1 MKKTLL
7 SLAAMLLL
15 AGGASAQTAKS
26 AAVYTG
32 KVDATPVSVVKK
44 AKAPMMKEEE
54 SKYVLLGFNGSE
66 NPSQSTGFPKWES
79 VSLVLS
85 QMNNGVDVDFSE
97 MAGYKIV
104 GLNFAVVANLGEK
117 AGALAVVYQ
126 SETDQNGTELDSP
139 YLVEDEN
146 YKVSTVEDQQL
157 TLQWNSVA
165 FAQPYEI
172 TGEEFA
178 FMYGLAYEQVKGNGT
193 TQEERPFLTGVS
205 TDNGVEGMFLAYGK
219 PSSEYKEGMY
229 MLNNPEDEDTKAEK
243 RCPCMQLIL
252 EKPNGETVILGLNGS
267 DKPVAM
273 QYYSLDGK
281 KLSAPQKGINV
292 VKMSD
297 GTSKKVLVK

>member
-1 MKKTLL
+1 
-7 SLAAMLLL
+7 MLLL

-26 AAVYTG
+26 ATVYTD

-54 SKYVLLGFNGSE
+54 SKYALLDFTGSD
-66 NPSQSTGFPKWES
+66 NPSKMYGFPTWQSALMVMSE
-79 VSLVLS
+79 LD
-85 QMNNGVDVDFSE
+85 NGVDYDFSE
-97 MAGYKIV
+97 LAGYKIV
-104 GLNFAVVANLGEK
+104 RLNFAVTANLGEQ
-117 AGALAVVYQ
+117 AGAFAFVYQ
-126 SETDQNGTELDSP
+126 DENDQGTQLDSP

-146 YKVSTVEDQQL
+146 YKVSTVENQQL

-165 FAQPYEI
+165 FAEPYEI
-172 TGEEFA
+172 TGEELA
-178 FMYGLAYEQVKGNGT
+178 FQYGLVYEQVKGNGT
-193 TQEERPFLTGVS
+193 TQEEFPFLMGVS
-205 TDNGVEGMFLAYGK
+205 TDSGVEGMFLAYGQ
-219 PSSEYKEGMY
+219 PSSKYQEGLY
-229 MLNNPEDEDTKAEK
+229 MLNDPDDKESDKY
-243 RCPCMQLIL
+243 CLCMQLIL
-252 EKPNGETVILGLNGS
+252 ETPGGSTVILGLNGS

>member
-1 MKKTLL
+1 
-7 SLAAMLLL
+7 MLLL

-26 AAVYTG
+26 ATVYTD

-54 SKYVLLGFNGSE
+54 SKYALLGFTGSD
-66 NPSQSTGFPKWES
+66 NPSQNNGFPAWQSASMVMSE
-79 VSLVLS
+79 LD
-85 QMNNGVDVDFSE
+85 NGVDYDFSE
-97 MAGYKIV
+97 LAGYKIV
-104 GLNFAVVANLGEK
+104 GLNFAVTANLGEQ
-117 AGALAVVYQ
+117 AGAFAFVYQ
-126 SETDQNGTELDSP
+126 NENDQGTELDSP
-139 YLVEDEN
+139 YLVEGTN
-146 YKVSTVEDQQL
+146 YTVSTVENQQL

-165 FAQPYEI
+165 FAEPYEI
-172 TGEEFA
+172 TGEELA
-178 FMYGLAYEQVKGNGT
+178 FQYGLVYEQVKGNGT
-193 TQEERPFLTGVS
+193 TQEEFPFLTGVS

-219 PSSEYKEGMY
+219 PSSKYQEGLY
-229 MLNNPEDEDTKAEK
+229 TLNDPNDTESEK
-243 RCPCMQLIL
+243 RCLCMQLIL
-252 EKPNGETVILGLNGS
+252 ETPDGSTVILGLNGS

>member
-1 MKKTLL
+1 
-7 SLAAMLLL
+7 MLLL

-26 AAVYTG
+26 ATVYTD

-44 AKAPMMKEEE
+44 AKAPMMKEGE

-66 NPSQSTGFPKWES
+66 NPSQSNGFPKWES

-126 SETDQNGTELDSP
+126 SEKDQNGTELDSP

-165 FAQPYEI
+165 FVQPYEI
-172 TGEEFA
+172 TGEEYA
-178 FMYGLAYEQVKGNGT
+178 FLYGLAYEQVKGNGT
-193 TQEERPFLTGVS
+193 TQEEFPFLTGVS

-219 PSSEYKEGMY
+219 PSDKYKEGMY
-229 MLNNPEDEDTKAEK
+229 MLNDPKDTKTEK

>member
-26 AAVYTG
+26 AAVYTD

-54 SKYVLLGFNGSE
+54 AKYVTLGFNGSE
-66 NPSQSTGFPKWES
+66 NPSQLNGFPTWSS

-85 QMNNGVDVDFSE
+85 QLNNGVDFDFSE
-97 MAGYKIV
+97 YAGYKIV
-104 GLNFAVVANLGEK
+104 GLQFAAAANLGEK

-126 SETDQNGTELDSP
+126 SKTDQKGTELDSP
-139 YLVEDEN
+139 YLVEGKN
-146 YKVSTVEDQQL
+146 YTVSTVENNTL
-157 TLQWNSVA
+157 NLQWNAVA
-165 FAQPYEI
+165 FAEPYEI
-172 TGEEFA
+172 TGDEFA
-178 FMYGLAYEQVKGNGT
+178 FLYGLAYEQVKGDGT
-193 TQEERPFLTGVS
+193 SQDEFPFLTGVS
-205 TDNGVEGMFLAYGK
+205 TDSGVEGMFLAYGQ
-219 PSSEYKEGMY
+219 PSSKYEEGMY
-229 MLNNPEDEDTKAEK
+229 MLNDPKDTKTEK

-252 EKPNGETVILGLNGS
+252 EKPNGETVILGVDGS
-267 DKPVAM
+267 QKPVAM
-273 QYYSLDGK
+273 QYFSLDGK

>member
-26 AAVYTG
+26 AAVYTD

-54 SKYVLLGFNGSE
+54 AKYVTLGFNGSE
-66 NPSQSTGFPKWES
+66 NPSQLNGFPTWSS

-85 QMNNGVDVDFSE
+85 QLNNGVDFDFSE
-97 MAGYKIV
+97 FAGYKIV
-104 GLNFAVVANLGEK
+104 GLQFAAAANLGEK

-126 SETDQNGTELDSP
+126 SKTDQNGTELDSP
-139 YLVEDEN
+139 YLVEGKN
-146 YKVSTVEDQQL
+146 YTVSTVENNTL
-157 TLQWNSVA
+157 NLQWNAVA
-165 FAQPYEI
+165 FAEPYEI
-172 TGEEFA
+172 TGDEFA
-178 FMYGLAYEQVKGNGT
+178 FLYGLAYEQVKGDGT
-193 TQEERPFLTGVS
+193 SQEEFPFLTGVS
-205 TDNGVEGMFLAYGK
+205 TDSGVEGMFLAYGQ
-219 PSSEYKEGMY
+219 PSSKYEKGMY
-229 MLNNPEDEDTKAEK
+229 MLNDPNDTKSEK
-243 RCPCMQLIL
+243 RCLCVQLVL
-252 EKPNGETVILGLNGS
+252 ETPGGATVILGLNGS
-267 DKPVAM
+267 DKPVAV
-273 QYYSLDGK
+273 QYFSLDGK

>member
-26 AAVYTG
+26 AAVYTD

-54 SKYVLLGFNGSE
+54 SKYALLGFNGSD
-66 NPSQSTGFPKWES
+66 NPSQMNGFPAWES
-79 VSLVLS
+79 VSMVLS
-85 QMNNGVDVDFSE
+85 ELDNGVDVDFSE
-97 MAGYKIV
+97 FAGYKIV
-104 GLNFAVVANLGEK
+104 GLNFAVVANLGEE

-126 SETDQNGTELDSP
+126 SKTDQNGTQLGSP
-139 YLVEDEN
+139 YLVEGEN
-146 YKVSTVEDQQL
+146 YTVSTVEDQQL

-165 FAQPYEI
+165 FAEPYEI
-172 TGEEFA
+172 TGSEYGFL
-178 FMYGLAYEQVKGNGT
+178 YGLAYEQVKGDGT
-193 TQEERPFLTGVS
+193 SQEEFPFLTGVS
-205 TDNGVEGMFLAYGK
+205 TDNGVAGMFLAYGK
-219 PSSEYKEGMY
+219 PSSKYEEGMY
-229 MLNNPEDEDTKAEK
+229 MLNNPEDTKSEK

-252 EKPNGETVILGLNGS
+252 EKPNGSTVILGLNGS

-273 QYYSLDGK
+273 QYFSLDGK
-281 KLSAPQKGINV
+281 KLSTPQKGINV

>member
-26 AAVYTG
+26 ATVYTD

-44 AKAPMMKEEE
+44 AKAPMMKEGE

-66 NPSQSTGFPKWES
+66 NPSQSNGFPKWES

-126 SETDQNGTELDSP
+126 SEKDQNGTELDSP

-172 TGEEFA
+172 TGEEYA
-178 FMYGLAYEQVKGNGT
+178 FLYGLAYEQVKGNGT
-193 TQEERPFLTGVS
+193 TQEEFPFLTGVS
-205 TDNGVEGMFLAYGK
+205 TDSGVEGMFLAYGK
-219 PSSEYKEGMY
+219 PSSKYEEGMY
-229 MLNNPEDEDTKAEK
+229 MLNDPRDTKTEK

-273 QYYSLDGK
+273 QYYTLDGK

>member
-1 MKKTLL
+1 
-7 SLAAMLLL
+7 MLLL

-26 AAVYTG
+26 AAVYTD

-66 NPSQSTGFPKWES
+66 NPSQSNGFPKWES

-85 QMNNGVDVDFSE
+85 QINNGVDVDFSE

-104 GLNFAVVANLGEK
+104 GLNFAVVANLGEQ

-126 SETDQNGTELDSP
+126 SETDQEGTELDSP
-139 YLVEDEN
+139 YLVEGTN
-146 YKVSTVEDQQL
+146 YTVSTVEDQQL

-165 FAQPYEI
+165 FAKPYEI

-193 TQEERPFLTGVS
+193 TQEEFPFLTGVS

-219 PSSEYKEGMY
+219 PSSKYKEGMY
-229 MLNNPEDEDTKAEK
+229 MLNNPEDTKTEK

-252 EKPNGETVILGLNGS
+252 EKPNGETVILGVDGS
-267 DKPVAM
+267 QKPVAM

>member
-26 AAVYTG
+26 ATVYTD

-54 SKYVLLGFNGSE
+54 SKYALLRFTGSD
-66 NPSQSTGFPKWES
+66 NPSKMYGFPKWQS
-79 VSLVLS
+79 VLMVMSELD
-85 QMNNGVDVDFSE
+85 NGVDYDFSE
-97 MAGYKIV
+97 YAGYKIV
-104 GLNFAVVANLGEK
+104 GLNFAVTANLGEQ
-117 AGALAVVYQ
+117 AGAFAFVYQ
-126 SETDQNGTELDSP
+126 DENDQGTELDSP

-146 YKVSTVEDQQL
+146 YKVSTVENQRL

-165 FAQPYEI
+165 FAEPYEI

-178 FMYGLAYEQVKGNGT
+178 FQYGLVYEQVKGNGN
-193 TQEERPFLTGVS
+193 TQEELPFLTGVS
-205 TDNGVEGMFLAYGK
+205 TDSGVEGMFLAYGQ
-219 PSSEYKEGMY
+219 PSSKYQKGLYTINDPDDKESDKY
-229 MLNNPEDEDTKAEK
+229 CL
-243 RCPCMQLIL
+243 CMQLIL
-252 EKPNGETVILGLNGS
+252 ETPGGSTVILGLNGS

>member
-26 AAVYTG
+26 ATVYTD

-54 SKYVLLGFNGSE
+54 SKYALLGFTGSD
-66 NPSQSTGFPKWES
+66 NPSKMYGFPTWQSALMVMSE
-79 VSLVLS
+79 LD
-85 QMNNGVDVDFSE
+85 NGVDYDFSE
-97 MAGYKIV
+97 LAGYKIV
-104 GLNFAVVANLGEK
+104 GLNFAVTANLGEQ
-117 AGALAVVYQ
+117 AGAFAFVYQ
-126 SETDQNGTELDSP
+126 DENDQGTELDSP
-139 YLVEDEN
+139 YLVEGTN
-146 YKVSTVEDQQL
+146 YTVSTVEDGQL
-157 TLQWNSVA
+157 TLQWNGVA
-165 FAQPYEI
+165 FAEPYEI
-172 TGEEFA
+172 TGEELA
-178 FMYGLAYEQVKGNGT
+178 FQYGLAYEQVKGNGT
-193 TQEERPFLTGVS
+193 TQEEFPFLMGVS
-205 TDNGVEGMFLAYGK
+205 TDSGVEGMFLAYGQ
-219 PSSEYKEGMY
+219 PSSKYQEGLY
-229 MLNNPEDEDTKAEK
+229 MLNDPDDKESDKY
-243 RCPCMQLIL
+243 CLCMQLIL
-252 EKPNGETVILGLNGS
+252 ETPGGSTVILGLNGS

>member
-26 AAVYTG
+26 ATVYTD

-54 SKYVLLGFNGSE
+54 SKYALLGFTGSD
-66 NPSQSTGFPKWES
+66 NPSQNNGFPAWES
-79 VSLVLS
+79 ALMVMSELD
-85 QMNNGVDVDFSE
+85 NGVDYDFSE

-104 GLNFAVVANLGEK
+104 GLNFAVTANLGEK
-117 AGALAVVYQ
+117 AGAFAFVYQ
-126 SETDQNGTELDSP
+126 DENDQEGTELDSP
-139 YLVEDEN
+139 YLVEGTN
-146 YKVSTVEDQQL
+146 YTVSTVENQQL
-157 TLQWNSVA
+157 TLQWNQVA
-165 FAQPYEI
+165 FAEPYEI
-172 TGEEFA
+172 TGEELA
-178 FMYGLAYEQVKGNGT
+178 FQYGLVYEQVKGNGT
-193 TQEERPFLTGVS
+193 TQEEFPFLMGVS
-205 TDNGVEGMFLAYGK
+205 TDSGVEGMFLAYGQ
-219 PSSEYKEGMY
+219 PSSKYQEGLY
-229 MLNNPEDEDTKAEK
+229 MLNDPDDKESDKY
-243 RCPCMQLIL
+243 CLCMQLIL
-252 EKPNGETVILGLNGS
+252 ETPGGSTVILGLNGS

>member
-26 AAVYTG
+26 AAVYTD

-54 SKYVLLGFNGSE
+54 SKYVTLGFNGSE
-66 NPSQSTGFPKWES
+66 NPSQLNGFPTWSS

-85 QMNNGVDVDFSE
+85 QLNNGVDFDFSE
-97 MAGYKIV
+97 FAGYKIV
-104 GLNFAVVANLGEK
+104 GLQFAAAANLGEK

-126 SETDQNGTELDSP
+126 SETDQDGTELDSP
-139 YLVEDEN
+139 YLVEGKN
-146 YKVSTVEDQQL
+146 YTVSTVENNTL
-157 TLQWNSVA
+157 NLQWNAVA
-165 FAQPYEI
+165 FAEPYEI
-172 TGEEFA
+172 TGDEFA
-178 FMYGLAYEQVKGNGT
+178 FLYGLAYEQVKGDGT
-193 TQEERPFLTGVS
+193 SQDEFPFLTGVS
-205 TDNGVEGMFLAYGK
+205 TDSGVEGMFLAYGQ
-219 PSSEYKEGMY
+219 PSSKYEKGMY
-229 MLNNPEDEDTKAEK
+229 MLNDPNDTKSEK
-243 RCPCMQLIL
+243 RCLCVQLVL
-252 EKPNGETVILGLNGS
+252 EKPDGSTVILGLNGS
-267 DKPVAM
+267 DKPVAV

-281 KLSAPQKGINV
+281 QLSAPQKGINV

>member
-26 AAVYTG
+26 AAVYTD

-54 SKYVLLGFNGSE
+54 SKYVALGFNGSE
-66 NPSQSTGFPKWES
+66 NPSQLNGFPKWKS

-85 QMNNGVDVDFSE
+85 QLDNGVDVDFSE
-97 MAGYKIV
+97 YAGYKII
-104 GLNFAVVANLGEK
+104 GLQFAVAGNLGEK

-126 SETDQNGTELDSP
+126 SKTDQNGTELGSP
-139 YLVEDEN
+139 YLVEGTD
-146 YKVSTVEDQQL
+146 YKVSTVENQQL
-157 TLQWNSVA
+157 NLQWNGIA
-165 FAQPYEI
+165 FAEPYEI

-178 FMYGLAYEQVKGNGT
+178 FLYGLAYEQVKGEGK
-193 TQEERPFLTGVS
+193 TQEEFPLLTGVS
-205 TDNGVEGMFLAYGK
+205 TDSGVAGMFLAYGQ
-219 PSSEYKEGMY
+219 PSSKDKEGMY
-229 MLNNPEDEDTKAEK
+229 MLNNPDDTKSEK
-243 RCPCMQLIL
+243 RCLCMQLIL

>member
-54 SKYVLLGFNGSE
+54 SKYVALGFNGSE
-66 NPSQSTGFPKWES
+66 NPSQANGFPKWES
-79 VSLVLS
+79 ASMVLS
-85 QMNNGVDVDFSE
+85 QLDNGVDVDFSE
-97 MAGYKIV
+97 YAGYKIV
-104 GLNFAVVANLGEK
+104 GLQFAVVANLGEK
-117 AGALAVVYQ
+117 AGAVGAVFK
-126 SETDQNGTELDSP
+126 SKTDQNGTELGSP

-146 YKVSTVEDQQL
+146 YKVSTVENQQL
-157 TLQWNSVA
+157 NLQWNAVA

-172 TGEEFA
+172 TGSEYA
-178 FMYGLAYEQVKGNGT
+178 FLYGLAYEQVKGEGK
-193 TQEERPFLTGVS
+193 TQEEFPFLTGVS
-205 TDNGVEGMFLAYGK
+205 TDSGVEGMFLAYGK
-219 PSSEYKEGMY
+219 PSSKYEEGMY
-229 MLNNPEDEDTKAEK
+229 MLNDPKDTKTEK

-252 EKPNGETVILGLNGS
+252 EKPNGATVILGLNGS

>member
-26 AAVYTG
+26 ATVYTD

-44 AKAPMMKEEE
+44 AKAPMMKEGE

-66 NPSQSTGFPKWES
+66 NPSQSNGFPKWES

-126 SETDQNGTELDSP
+126 SEKDQNGTELDSP

-165 FAQPYEI
+165 FTQPYEI
-172 TGEEFA
+172 TGEEYA
-178 FMYGLAYEQVKGNGT
+178 FLYGLAYEQVKGNGT
-193 TQEERPFLTGVS
+193 TQEEFPFLTGVS
-205 TDNGVEGMFLAYGK
+205 TDSGVEGMFLAYGK
-219 PSSEYKEGMY
+219 PSDKYKEGMY
-229 MLNNPEDEDTKAEK
+229 MLNDPKDTKTEK

>member
-26 AAVYTG
+26 ATVYTD

-54 SKYVLLGFNGSE
+54 SKYALLGFNGSD
-66 NPSQSTGFPKWES
+66 NPSKMYGFPTWQSASMVMSE
-79 VSLVLS
+79 LD
-85 QMNNGVDVDFSE
+85 NGVDYDFSE

-104 GLNFAVVANLGEK
+104 GLNFAVTANLGEQ
-117 AGALAVVYQ
+117 AGAFAFVYQ
-126 SETDQNGTELDSP
+126 DENDQGTQLDSP
-139 YLVEDEN
+139 YLVEGTD
-146 YKVSTVEDQQL
+146 YTVSTVENQQL
-157 TLQWNSVA
+157 TLQWNQVA
-165 FAQPYEI
+165 FAEPYEI
-172 TGEEFA
+172 TGEELA
-178 FMYGLAYEQVKGNGT
+178 FQYGLVYEQVKGNGT
-193 TQEERPFLTGVS
+193 TQEEFPFLTGVS
-205 TDNGVEGMFLAYGK
+205 TDSGVEGMFLVYGQ
-219 PSSEYKEGMY
+219 PSSTDQKGLWT
-229 MLNNPEDEDTKAEK
+229 LNNPNDTKSDK
-243 RCPCMQLIL
+243 YCLCMQLIL
-252 EKPNGETVILGLNGS
+252 EKPDGSTVILGLNGS

-273 QYYSLDGK
+273 QYFPLDGK

>member
-1 MKKTLL
+1 
-7 SLAAMLLL
+7 MLLL
-15 AGGASAQTAKS
+15 AGGVSAQTAKS
-26 AAVYTG
+26 AAVYTD

-44 AKAPMMKEEE
+44 AKAPMMKEGEA
-54 SKYVLLGFNGSE
+54 KYVTLGFNGSE
-66 NPSQSTGFPKWES
+66 NPSQMTGFPQWES

-85 QMNNGVDVDFSE
+85 QLDNGVDYDFSE
-97 MAGYKIV
+97 LAGYKII
-104 GLNFAVVANLGEK
+104 GLNFAVTGNLGEQ

-126 SETDQNGTELDSP
+126 SEKDQEGTELGSA
-139 YLVEDEN
+139 YLVEDKN

-172 TGEEFA
+172 TGEEYA
-178 FMYGLAYEQVKGNGT
+178 FLYGLAYEQVKGNGT
-193 TQEERPFLTGVS
+193 TQEELPFLTGVS
-205 TDNGVEGMFLAYGK
+205 TDNGVEGMFLVYGK
-219 PSSEYKEGMY
+219 PSSEYQEAMY
-229 MLNNPEDEDTKAEK
+229 MLNNPNNNEDK

-252 EKPNGETVILGLNGS
+252 ETPGGATVILGLNGS

>member
-26 AAVYTG
+26 AAVYTD

-54 SKYVLLGFNGSE
+54 SKYVALGFDGSD
-66 NPSQSTGFPKWES
+66 NPSQMNGFPKWES
-79 VSLVLS
+79 ASMVLS
-85 QMNNGVDVDFSE
+85 QLDNGVDVDFSE
-97 MAGYKIV
+97 YAGYKII
-104 GLNFAVVANLGEK
+104 GLQFAVTANLGEK
-117 AGALAVVYQ
+117 AGAVGAVFK
-126 SETDQNGTELDSP
+126 SKTDQNGTELGSP

-146 YKVSTVEDQQL
+146 YKVSTVGNQQL
-157 TLQWNSVA
+157 NLQWNGVA
-165 FAQPYEI
+165 FAEPYEI
-172 TGEEFA
+172 TGDEFA
-178 FMYGLAYEQVKGNGT
+178 FLYGLAYEQVKGEGK
-193 TQEERPFLTGVS
+193 TQEEFPFLTGVS
-205 TDNGVEGMFLAYGK
+205 TDSGVEGMFLVYGK
-219 PSSEYKEGMY
+219 PSSEYKEGMF
-229 MLNNPEDEDTKAEK
+229 MLNNPDDTKSEK

-273 QYYSLDGK
+273 QYFSLDGK

>member
-1 MKKTLL
+1 
-7 SLAAMLLL
+7 MLLL

-26 AAVYTG
+26 ATVYTD

-44 AKAPMMKEEE
+44 AKAPMMKEGE

-66 NPSQSTGFPKWES
+66 NPSLSNGFPKWES

-104 GLNFAVVANLGEK
+104 GLNFAVAANLGEK

-126 SETDQNGTELDSP
+126 SEKDQNGTELDSP

-146 YKVSTVEDQQL
+146 YKVSTVEDQLL
-157 TLQWNSVA
+157 TLQWNYVA

-172 TGEEFA
+172 TGEEYA
-178 FMYGLAYEQVKGNGT
+178 FLYGLAYEQVKGNGT
-193 TQEERPFLTGVS
+193 TQEEFPFLTGVS
-205 TDNGVEGMFLAYGK
+205 TDSGVEGMFLAYGK
-219 PSSEYKEGMY
+219 PSSKYEEGMY
-229 MLNNPEDEDTKAEK
+229 MLNDPKDTKTEK

-273 QYYSLDGK
+273 QYFSLDGK

>member
-26 AAVYTG
+26 ATVYTD

-54 SKYVLLGFNGSE
+54 SKYALLGFTGSD
-66 NPSQSTGFPKWES
+66 NPSQMYGFPTWQSALMVMSE
-79 VSLVLS
+79 LD
-85 QMNNGVDVDFSE
+85 NGVDYDFSE
-97 MAGYKIV
+97 LAGYKIV
-104 GLNFAVVANLGEK
+104 GLNFAVTANLGEQ
-117 AGALAVVYQ
+117 AGAFAFVYQ
-126 SETDQNGTELDSP
+126 DENDQEGTELDSP

-146 YKVSTVEDQQL
+146 YKLSTVENQQL
-157 TLQWNSVA
+157 TLQWNGVA
-165 FAQPYEI
+165 FAEPYEI
-172 TGEEFA
+172 TGEELA
-178 FMYGLAYEQVKGNGT
+178 FQYGLVYEQVKGNGT
-193 TQEERPFLTGVS
+193 TQEEFPFLTGVS
-205 TDNGVEGMFLAYGK
+205 TDSGVEGMFLAYGQ
-219 PSSEYKEGMY
+219 PSSKYQEGLY
-229 MLNNPEDEDTKAEK
+229 MLNDPDDKESDKY
-243 RCPCMQLIL
+243 CLCMQLIL
-252 EKPNGETVILGLNGS
+252 ETPGGSTVILGLNGS

-273 QYYSLDGK
+273 QYFSLDGK